1 MCFVGNEGRTFTED
15 DEHLIVALAGQVG
28 RIYELEHE
36 TSERKAAESAGKLAC
51 VPL

>member
-28 RIYELEHE
+28 RIYELDHE
-36 TSERKAAESAGKLAC
+36 ISERMAAESSASFAS